1 MTYILRDPFGATE
14 EVATLEQL
22 GKKMAEFVCVSDYA
36 LRNLDPASSTDDRV
50 DETIQMIAENWN
62 LNVPVATE
70 MESDPELLRA
80 QDLSENR
87 RTIEKIRSMA
97 KTYCEK
103 YYVPPE

>member
-1 MTYILRDPFGATE
+1 MTYILRDPFGAAE

-22 GKKMAEFVCVSDYA
+22 GKKMAEFVSVSDYA
-36 LRNLDPASSTDDRV
+36 LRNLEPASSTDDRV
-50 DETIQMIAENWN
+50 HETIQMIAENWN
-62 LNVPVATE
+62 LNVPVGTE
-70 MESDPELLRA
+70 MVNDPELSRA
-80 QDLSENR
+80 HDLSESR